1 MYLYSWKNT
10 DKRKKNAR
18 ITDGHIMF
26 STGQHLNLYDNKGN
40 SFLASRLLST
50 SLLYRTLLVWFCDG
64 ILRGWKRRGL
74 TTFPCVKLAS
84 QAGKPSQLTGSLDSA
99 FLSNPSCIELVPIF
113 SSNFPTTLHKM
124 IDNQNLSESITIYY
138 RSLK

>member
-1 MYLYSWKNT
+1 MVPVRSLGFINFASPKSTSFMCPKVNIKNVSLFVEKHGQTQEKRAHCTDRYIMY
-10 DKRKKNAR
+10 
-18 ITDGHIMF
+18 

-50 SLLYRTLLVWFCDG
+50 SLLYRTLLVCFFDG

-84 QAGKPSQLTGSLDSA
+84 QAGKPSQLTGWTVH
-99 FLSNPSCIELVPIF
+99 FCQIPLVL
-113 SSNFPTTLHKM
+113 N
-124 IDNQNLSESITIYY
+124 
-138 RSLK
+138 